1 MELREF
7 YVVIER
13 DDALGFVGTAPQ
25 LRKCHGHGRTLEE
38 LMANMREAIELCL
51 KDDGLDSHS
60 QLIGVY
66 KIEVQAE
73 LS

>member
-1 MELREF
+1 MARREF
-7 YVVIER
+7 YIVIEK
-13 DDALGFVGTAPQ
+13 DENGEFIGEAPQ
-25 LRKCHGHGRTLEE
+25 LKSCRSYGKTLDE
-38 LMANMREAIELCL
+38 LIANTREAIELCL

-60 QLIGVY
+60 QFIGVY